1 MGTSTSLKKLR
12 EEELDAVA
20 AGHNPHLGNPHL
32 GNPHLG
38 NPHLGNPY
46 FGNNVVQINLAVL
59 IALALGGSSVIQLVD
74 QSNVI

>member
-20 AGHNPHLGNPHL
+20 AGHNPHL